1 MNTRLFRS
9 ISACA
14 ALALSLGIA
23 IPARADSPVNPA
35 LMSPP
40 IGGPKSTGGLTSIT
54 READNNPPLTGVCA
68 SANICAV
75 DMIADVVLTPAP
87 LLLSNPTLIATRGR
101 DISGAAI
108 ITVFWSIAY
117 ENNTL
122 GYKVLRSLTPSKSG
136 AGVVSD
142 GLIAALGGGGNYK
155 WVDIDAPD
163 VSAWYWIEQIEL
175 DAITVHDFGPAIAQA
190 ATVFRDYLPLNGR

>member
-1 MNTRLFRS
+1 
-9 ISACA
+9 
-14 ALALSLGIA
+14 
-23 IPARADSPVNPA
+23 
-35 LMSPP
+35 MSPP

-175 DAITVHDFGPAIAQA
+175 DAITVHDFGPAIALA
-190 ATVFRDYLPLNGR
+190 ATVFRAHLPLNNR